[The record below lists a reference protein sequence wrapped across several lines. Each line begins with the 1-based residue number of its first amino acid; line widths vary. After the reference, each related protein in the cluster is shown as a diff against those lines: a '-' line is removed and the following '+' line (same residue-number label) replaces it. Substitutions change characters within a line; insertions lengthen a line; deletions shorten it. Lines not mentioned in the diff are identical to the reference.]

1 MLFRLGE
8 TAKSQPREQD
18 HHDDN
23 ADGGPD
29 VNQCPWHDERPLTV
43 RRLFRALYM
52 SRHRHRISYVQDLN
66 ASFAIP
72 WILDH
77 AHDSS
82 VRTEEERHGQ
92 KRGRPRW
99 L

>member
-1 MLFRLGE
+1 MLFCLGE

-43 RRLFRALYM
+43 SRLFRVLYM
-52 SRHRHRISYVQDLN
+52 SRGRHRISYVQDLN
-66 ASFAIP
+66 ASFAIL
-72 WILDH
+72 WIWIMRMTAASNGRGEAWPKKEGDLD
-77 AHDSS
+77 
-82 VRTEEERHGQ
+82 G
-92 KRGRPRW
+92 
-99 L
+99 